1 MLQTKM
7 EMKTMAIR
15 KMALSPPRR
24 SKKYQVHQMKAK
36 LLLTSSLQEHPLLTT
51 FRSIKL
57 HPKMQLK
64 LMHQKASL
72 HQQNSTKVEARK
84 TSGSSKTKRLQ
95 GLRLNNNNR
104 SQLNS
109 RHHSLLQLL
118 RRPNK
123 TPPQSKMRLLSS
135 NKLFLRSN
143 QGTHHVSGS

>member
-1 MLQTKM
+1 M

-15 KMALSPPRR
+15 KMALSPPPR
-24 SKKYQVHQMKAK
+24 SKKYQVHQMTAK
-36 LLLTSSLQEHPLLTT
+36 LLPTSSLQEHPLLTT

-72 HQQNSTKVEARK
+72 HQLNSTKVVARK

-95 GLRLNNNNR
+95 GLRLNNNR